1 MNTWKTL
8 YLKEMKENRT
18 LFIFLLAS
26 TACLEIVALLSFD
39 DGQVMPSPHFLWS
52 FLPYGWFLILPFFL
66 IHSFA
71 QEFKGQTHYL
81 LLSLPISRTQI
92 FAAKAAVVVTISTL
106 LFILST
112 AGLSTVFVELQT
124 LAERVVDIQ
133 FSLSMVDLW
142 VLTSMFYVSAMAVML
157 GIASGIVGLKLVV
170 RRFPGLAAT
179 MFAICVLYFYL
190 STLPDVLALPAVF
203 GTYEASVLIDS
214 TSPDMVLRMGH
225 PETIVANYMFVVYSL
240 VVGLA
245 AMGLGMWLFEKRAE
259 A

>member
-26 TACLEIVALLSFD
+26 TACLETVALLSFD

-71 QEFKGQTHYL
+71 QELKGQTHYL
-81 LLSLPISRTQI
+81 LFSLPISRTQI
-92 FAAKAAVVVTISTL
+92 FAAKTAVVVTISTL

-124 LAERVVDIQ
+124 LAERVVDMQI
-133 FSLSMVDLW
+133 SLSAADLW
-142 VLTSMFYVSAMAVML
+142 VLASMFYVSAMAVML
-157 GIASGIVGLKLVV
+157 GIASGIVGLRLVV

-179 MFAICVLYFYL
+179 AFAIFVLYFYL

-203 GTYEASVLIDS
+203 GTYEASVFIDS
-214 TSPDMVLRMGH
+214 SSSGGVLRMGS
-225 PETIVANYMFVVYSL
+225 PETIVANFMFVIYSL

-245 AMGLGMWLFEKRAE
+245 AMGMGMWLFEKRAE